1 MKGAALCRKT
11 TKKEEEEEEEKMVS
25 LLNRHSSKR
34 SALDGDCST
43 DFSIYS
49 PVAVT
54 RGPALAHRACAVVG
68 GGALFFL
75 FKGVFCVAILAKEG
89 AEI

>member
-1 MKGAALCRKT
+1 MPEDD
-11 TKKEEEEEEEKMVS
+11 KEEEKENIIS

-34 SALDGDCST
+34 SALDGDCAT

-54 RGPALAHRACAVVG
+54 RGPVLAHRACAVVD
-68 GGALFFL
+68 GGAPFFL